1 MNRRHER
8 VLSSE
13 GIPAVPT
20 PVAGESPPSADLLEA
35 LDRIEGLP
43 ALPEFVTRML
53 SVADDPEVSTRE
65 IADMVSGDQAMAA
78 AVLRLVNAPF
88 FGLGRRISSIQ
99 HAVLLL
105 GLRTVRN
112 LALSAVL
119 VKSFGQSSRD
129 RRFDRSRLWRH
140 TVACAAGAQLLSKR
154 LGSDDPED
162 AFLAGLVHDMG
173 VVIFDQFF
181 HDGFRRVVDLVTG
194 MTMPLVD
201 AEREI
206 FGRDHAFVGRQLARR
221 WNFPVSVAEAIG
233 CHHAPSRARL
243 DPTLAA
249 IVHLSDWLEA
259 STGVSPGA
267 QNSAS
272 AGIPPAPGTD
282 TGTVVEGATGLTEHA
297 EDAEFAPAA
306 EAPADPFCASG
317 PLDPGALEVL
327 GLRPQDLGGL
337 RLAVAAERWRAEAL
351 ISLLP

>member
-1 MNRRHER
+1 
-8 VLSSE
+8 
-13 GIPAVPT
+13 
-20 PVAGESPPSADLLEA
+20 
-35 LDRIEGLP
+35 
-43 ALPEFVTRML
+43 ML
-53 SVADDPEVSTRE
+53 SAADDPSVSAGE

-105 GLRTVRN
+105 GLSTVRN

-140 TVACAAGAQLLSKR
+140 TVACAAGARLLSKR

-173 VVIFDQFF
+173 VVVFDQFF
-181 HDGFRRVVDLVTG
+181 HDDFRRVADLVTG

-206 FGRDHAFVGRQLARR
+206 FGHDHAFIGRQLARH
-221 WNFPVSVAEAIG
+221 WNFPASVAEAIG
-233 CHHAPSRARL
+233 CHHAPGRARCA
-243 DPTLAA
+243 PTLAA
-249 IVHLSDWLEA
+249 VVHLSDWLEA
-259 STGVSPGA
+259 STGVAPGA
-267 QNSAS
+267 GISSAAGATPGAGS
-272 AGIPPAPGTD
+272 APASTIVPGAVMEAGVATN
-282 TGTVVEGATGLTEHA
+282 GATGPTVTGQE
-297 EDAEFAPAA
+297 AEFAPAA

-317 PLDPGALEVL
+317 PLDPGSLEVL
-327 GLRPQDLGGL
+327 GLRPQDLEGL

-351 ISLLP
+351 VSLLP